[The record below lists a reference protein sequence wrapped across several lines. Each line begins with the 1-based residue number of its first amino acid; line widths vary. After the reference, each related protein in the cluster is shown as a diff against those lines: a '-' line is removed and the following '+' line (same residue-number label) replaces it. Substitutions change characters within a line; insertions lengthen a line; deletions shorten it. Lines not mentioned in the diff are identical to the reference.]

1 MLDFITEV
9 AKTLWREASYVE
21 THANSIGWSA
31 QHAIHILHCVPGMT
45 QAHDRDLKRANSIF
59 NLNDGTVVKIWKNPA
74 GVEHIFLTNSHGHM
88 IFGGFVGWIH
98 SGGLHQAIEQ
108 IYRECA

>member
-1 MLDFITEV
+1 MHDLIVEV
-9 AKTLWREASYVE
+9 GKTLWREVSYVE
-21 THANSIGWSA
+21 KHTNSIGGRA
-31 QHAIHILHCVPGMT
+31 QYAIHILHCVPGMT

-59 NLNDGTVVKIWKNPA
+59 NLKDGTVVKTWKNPV
-74 GVEHIFLTNSHGHM
+74 GVEHIYLADVHGHM

>member
-1 MLDFITEV
+1 MHDLIVEV
-9 AKTLWREASYVE
+9 GKTLWREASYVA

-31 QHAIHILHCVPGMT
+31 QRAIHILHCVPGMT
-45 QAHDRDLKRANSIF
+45 QAHDRDFKRANPIF
-59 NLNDGTVVKIWKNPA
+59 NLKDGTVVKIWKNPV
-74 GVEHIFLTNSHGHM
+74 GVEHIFLANAQREM
-88 IFGGFVGWIH
+88 IFGGFVGWVH

>member
-1 MLDFITEV
+1 MLDFIV
-9 AKTLWREASYVE
+9 EAGKVLLKETFYVE

-31 QHAIHILHCVPGMT
+31 QHAIHLLHCVPGMT
-45 QAHDRDLKRANSIF
+45 QAHDRDLRRANSIF
-59 NLNDGTVVKIWKNPA
+59 NLKDGTVVKIWKNPV

>member
-1 MLDFITEV
+1 MHDLIVEV
-9 AKTLWREASYVE
+9 GKTLWREVSYVE
-21 THANSIGWSA
+21 KHANSIGGRV
-31 QHAIHILHCVPGMT
+31 QYAIHILHCVPGMT
-45 QAHDRDLKRANSIF
+45 QAHDRDLKRANPIF
-59 NLNDGTVVKIWKNPA
+59 NLKDGTVVKTWKNPV
-74 GVEHIFLTNSHGHM
+74 GVEHIYLADVHGHM